1 MRRPSGHQLSTF
13 LELDTWHADKPISA
27 LQVKH
32 KFVHSS
38 TTLAGNYL
46 HQFTPCHGKQL
57 IGCYLLSSP
66 SLKEISGSSQ
76 VVTDDQFTTVPCSC
90 RHIYALVCNNFEF
103 DGASKG
109 SAYTSFF
116 LRTRLYMQLGQHELS
131 SMKTCIT
138 KQCQDRFQFSLQE
151 GCRKNQ
157 YMSCSTLTR
166 KQHSYGLRSAD
177 TYSKV

>member
-1 MRRPSGHQLSTF
+1 M
-13 LELDTWHADKPISA
+13 
-27 LQVKH
+27 
-32 KFVHSS
+32 
-38 TTLAGNYL
+38 
-46 HQFTPCHGKQL
+46 
-57 IGCYLLSSP
+57 
-66 SLKEISGSSQ
+66 
-76 VVTDDQFTTVPCSC
+76 VTDDQFTTVPFSC

-131 SMKTCIT
+131 SMKMCIT

-166 KQHSYGLRSAD
+166 KQHSYGLPGLRIHTPRSKSYEYLQSRNS
-177 TYSKV
+177 YSNSFLK